1 MIIDSHHHLWNY
13 DPVTYAWIN
22 DEMALLKRDF
32 LPSEYKFELDRNGI
46 YGSVVVQATTTEKET
61 GLLLELSEKSK
72 YILGVVGWV
81 NLLSKDLENKLDAF
95 GDHLKFKGVRHP
107 IQGERL
113 GFMTSKD
120 FKLGLSKL
128 KSYDLPYDLL
138 IYPTQLKEAT
148 NLVSEY
154 PNQIFIIDHLAKPA
168 IKDRQFQPWQKEIEK
183 IAKYPNV
190 YCKISGMVTE
200 AKWHRWMIH
209 DFKPYIDI
217 AMENFG
223 AERVMFGSDWP
234 VCLLSATYEQVLTIL
249 KFFIR
254 YLSQDEKENIL
265 SRNAIRAYQLNIE
278 M

>member
-32 LPSEYKFELDRNGI
+32 LLSEYEAVLEYNGI
-46 YGSVVVQATTTEKET
+46 SGSIVVQATTTEKET
-61 GLLLELSEKSK
+61 DLLLEISKKSK

-81 NLLSKDLENKLDAF
+81 NLLSKDLEDKLGAF
-95 GDHLKFKGVRHP
+95 GEHPKFKGVRHP
-107 IQGERL
+107 IQDETL
-113 GFMTSKD
+113 GFMRSKD
-120 FKLGLSKL
+120 FKLGISKL
-128 KSYDLPYDLL
+128 QTYGLSYDLLL
-138 IYPTQLKEAT
+138 HPSQLAEARK
-148 NLVSEY
+148 LVAEH
-154 PNQIFIIDHLAKPA
+154 PDQVFIVDHIAKPA
-168 IKDRQFQPWQKEIEK
+168 IRDRQLQTWKKEIEK

-190 YCKISGMVTE
+190 YCKLSGMVTE
-200 AKWHRWMIH
+200 AKWHRWIIH
-209 DFKPYIDI
+209 DFKPYIDVVL
-217 AMENFG
+217 EHFG

-254 YLSQDEKENIL
+254 YLSPDEKENIL

>member
-32 LPSEYKFELDRNGI
+32 LPSEYISELDKNGI

-81 NLLSKDLENKLDAF
+81 NLLSKDLEDKLDTF

-107 IQGERL
+107 IQGESL

-120 FKLGLSKL
+120 FKSGLSKL

-148 NLVSEY
+148 KLVSEY

-200 AKWHRWMIH
+200 AKWHGWMIH

>member
-1 MIIDSHHHLWNY
+1 
-13 DPVTYAWIN
+13 
-22 DEMALLKRDF
+22 
-32 LPSEYKFELDRNGI
+32 
-46 YGSVVVQATTTEKET
+46 
-61 GLLLELSEKSK
+61 
-72 YILGVVGWV
+72 
-81 NLLSKDLENKLDAF
+81 
-95 GDHLKFKGVRHP
+95 
-107 IQGERL
+107 
-113 GFMTSKD
+113 MTSKD